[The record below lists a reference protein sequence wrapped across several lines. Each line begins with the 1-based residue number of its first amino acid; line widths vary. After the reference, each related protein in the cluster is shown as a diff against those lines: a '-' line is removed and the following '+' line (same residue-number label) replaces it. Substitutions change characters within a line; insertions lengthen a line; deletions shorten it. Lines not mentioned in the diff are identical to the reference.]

1 MNVGRFVYGCGKGL
15 LLFGCHWPTAKKAVQ
30 VGDQVARVP
39 DLLGLEE
46 LLVGAGLV

>member
-1 MNVGRFVYGCGKGL
+1 
-15 LLFGCHWPTAKKAVQ
+15 VQ

-39 DLLGLEE
+39 DLLALEE